1 MLIDVSPILRGE
13 TARLEFSFEL
23 KSPDDFRDIHFS
35 DTVSIHGVITDTAG
49 YMTLVIDSDV
59 PFVTHC
65 ARCAKTI
72 ERIYPLH
79 IERTLALTLEN
90 EDNDDYLLI
99 KGNKIDMDEELSE
112 ELVLGIDFAHY
123 CKDDCK
129 GLCPKCGKD
138 LNEGEC
144 SCPKKEIDPRLA
156 NLAKLLDK

>member
-65 ARCAKTI
+65 ASRK
-72 ERIYPLH
+72 
-79 IERTLALTLEN
+79 
-90 EDNDDYLLI
+90 DN
-99 KGNKIDMDEELSE
+99 
-112 ELVLGIDFAHY
+112 
-123 CKDDCK
+123 
-129 GLCPKCGKD
+129 
-138 LNEGEC
+138 
-144 SCPKKEIDPRLA
+144 
-156 NLAKLLDK
+156 